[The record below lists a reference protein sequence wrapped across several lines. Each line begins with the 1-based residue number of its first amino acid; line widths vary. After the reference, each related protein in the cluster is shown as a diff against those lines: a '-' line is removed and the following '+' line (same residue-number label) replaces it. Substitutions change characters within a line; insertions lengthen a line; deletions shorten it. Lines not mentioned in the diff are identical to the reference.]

1 MATFLKSIGNAAS
14 PLPINWM
21 LERPEALDGTAFP
34 KTPRSVRPGDF
45 LIFYAAGRR
54 CVVAIM
60 EVVDNP
66 KRMGHPSAF
75 GGPMEARIGGNRGT
89 GARSGPPRR
98 PIPDFFNSCSWSCG
112 PPPRDEKDGTVPT
125 PRRLFSDQAGAF
137 LRHARKTY
145 WPQTL
150 RTPHAGGD
158 GAGEPSSG
166 RRRRGKRGGRWT
178 TTGCGAAAGEFVT
191 ES

>member
-66 KRMGHPSAF
+66 KRMGHPSAWS
-75 GGPMEARIGGNRGT
+75 EESRARWPWYVALRPHLLVPADDKAPTLEMVGFNPLRVRRQSHVRLT
-89 GARSGPPRR
+89 DEEYRRMVDTLASTATRS
-98 PIPDFFNSCSWSCG
+98 
-112 PPPRDEKDGTVPT
+112 
-125 PRRLFSDQAGAF
+125 LA
-137 LRHARKTY
+137 
-145 WPQTL
+145 
-150 RTPHAGGD
+150 
-158 GAGEPSSG
+158 
-166 RRRRGKRGGRWT
+166 
-178 TTGCGAAAGEFVT
+178 
-191 ES
+191 